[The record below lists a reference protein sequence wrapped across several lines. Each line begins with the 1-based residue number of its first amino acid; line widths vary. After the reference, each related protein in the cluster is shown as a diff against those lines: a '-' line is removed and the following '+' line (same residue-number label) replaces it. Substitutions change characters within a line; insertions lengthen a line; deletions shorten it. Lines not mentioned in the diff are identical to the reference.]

1 MVFSEAAV
9 ETANV
14 GKGVI
19 TKLTLGKDVCELRD
33 IVDEVLPLVDDKSN
47 EVAEA
52 DDVDEDNGA
61 YGTDVVAEGNTEDE
75 DTEDAEDTVDAEDKD
90 DVTLFGDFGELLR

>member
-14 GKGVI
+14 G
-19 TKLTLGKDVCELRD
+19 KLTLGKDVCELRD

-52 DDVDEDNGA
+52 DDVDEDNGV
-61 YGTDVVAEGNTEDE
+61 YGTDVAAEGNTEDE
-75 DTEDAEDTVDAEDKD
+75 DTEDAEDTVEAVDKD